1 MSTPTSTVRTLNPLA
16 RLAQQGQSIWL
27 DYIKKSLM
35 DSGELAKLLAQD
47 DLRGMTSNPAIFEK
61 AIAGSAD
68 YAAALKAAGARCA
81 TDTKG
86 VYEEIAIADIQ
97 RAADVLR
104 PVYEKT
110 QALDGYVSL
119 EVSPLLA
126 RDTAATL
133 AEARR
138 LWKSVARP
146 NLMIKVPGTSE
157 GVPAIRALIAEGISV
172 NVTLLFSNAAYERV
186 ALAYIEGLEERAK
199 AGRDLAK
206 VASVASFFVSRID
219 SAIDAQLDALA
230 KNATGD
236 AKARIDALRGRAA
249 IANAKLAYQLYKR
262 ICGDA
267 RWRALAAKGA
277 QPQRLLWASTG
288 TKDARYRDVVY
299 VEELV
304 GAETVNTIPPATYD
318 AFRDHGNVAATLEQ
332 GLDRAKMDLST
343 LAGLGISLDAVT
355 DKLLAD
361 GIKLFEDA
369 FHKLLG
375 AVAAKADVDTRIAAK
390 LPPELG
396 KAVDAA
402 LADWR
407 GDAKSPAKVQRLF
420 ARDAAMWTGGDE
432 ARWLGWLDVVE
443 RQSADPARF
452 AELAKWVRDA
462 GVAHVVLLGMGG
474 SSLAPEVFRKVFGRQ
489 SGAPEFLVLDSTD
502 PAQIAAIDAQIDPA
516 RTLFV
521 VASKS
526 GSTLEPNVFKAYF
539 FERAKAALGA
549 NAGSRFLAIT
559 DPGSSMEQVA
569 KADRFARIEHGES
582 SIGGRYSALS
592 NFGLVPAA
600 LQGIDVAKILVRA
613 REMASLC
620 APSAPAERNPGLQ
633 LGLVLGCAAAR
644 GRDKLTLLASPAL
657 RPFGAWVEQLVAES
671 TGKHGKAIVPVDL
684 EAAAAPA
691 KYGNDRLFAAVLLDG
706 DADPALDATLAALEA
721 AGQPVVRVRLRDR
734 YDLGAEMYRWEIATA
749 VAGAVLGIHPFDQ
762 PDVEA
767 SKVETRK
774 LTSAY
779 EKSGSLPAEAPVF
792 ADGAIRVFAS
802 DANARALGGA
812 KSLAAALKAHFA
824 RIGAGDYFGVLA
836 YVQMNAQHE
845 AVLAKLRH
853 LVRDKKRVATC
864 VGFGPRFLH
873 STGQAYK
880 GGPASG
886 VFLQITCDDARDL
899 PIPGAKYTFGVVKAA
914 QARGDLAVLE
924 ERGRRALRVHIGA
937 DVQAGLAQLLA
948 AAEEALR

>member
-1 MSTPTSTVRTLNPLA
+1 MTTPTSTTAKLNPLA

-61 AIAGSAD
+61 AIAGSDD
-68 YAAALKAAGARCA
+68 YAPALKAAGARCA

-104 PVYEKT
+104 PVYDRTK
-110 QALDGYVSL
+110 ALDGYVSL

-157 GVPAIRALIAEGISV
+157 GVPAIRALIADGINV
-172 NVTLLFSNAAYERV
+172 NVTLLFSNTAYERV
-186 ALAYIEGLEERAK
+186 AIAYIEGLEERAK
-199 AGRDLAK
+199 AGKELAK

-230 KNATGD
+230 KNASSTENSGE
-236 AKARIDALRGRAA
+236 AKAHIEGLRGRAA

-267 RWRALAAKGA
+267 RWKALASKGA

-375 AVAAKADVDTRIAAK
+375 AVAAKGEVDARIAAK
-390 LPPELG
+390 LPAELAQ
-396 KAVDAA
+396 AVDAA
-402 LADWR
+402 LADWKA
-407 GDAKSPAKVQRLF
+407 GAKVQRLF
-420 ARDAAMWTGGDE
+420 ARDAGLWTGGDE
-432 ARWLGWLDVVE
+432 ARWLGWLDIVE
-443 RQSADPARF
+443 RQSADAARY
-452 AELAKWVRDA
+452 AELAQWVRAA

-474 SSLAPEVFRKVFGRQ
+474 SSLAPEVFRKVFGRL

-502 PAQIAAIDAQIDPA
+502 PAQVAALDAELDPA

-526 GSTLEPNVFKAYF
+526 GSTLEPNVFKA
-539 FERAKAALGA
+539 
-549 NAGSRFLAIT
+549 
-559 DPGSSMEQVA
+559 
-569 KADRFARIEHGES
+569 
-582 SIGGRYSALS
+582 
-592 NFGLVPAA
+592 
-600 LQGIDVAKILVRA
+600 
-613 REMASLC
+613 
-620 APSAPAERNPGLQ
+620 
-633 LGLVLGCAAAR
+633 
-644 GRDKLTLLASPAL
+644 
-657 RPFGAWVEQLVAES
+657 
-671 TGKHGKAIVPVDL
+671 
-684 EAAAAPA
+684 
-691 KYGNDRLFAAVLLDG
+691 
-706 DADPALDATLAALEA
+706 
-721 AGQPVVRVRLRDR
+721 
-734 YDLGAEMYRWEIATA
+734 
-749 VAGAVLGIHPFDQ
+749 
-762 PDVEA
+762 
-767 SKVETRK
+767 
-774 LTSAY
+774 
-779 EKSGSLPAEAPVF
+779 
-792 ADGAIRVFAS
+792 
-802 DANARALGGA
+802 
-812 KSLAAALKAHFA
+812 
-824 RIGAGDYFGVLA
+824 
-836 YVQMNAQHE
+836 
-845 AVLAKLRH
+845 
-853 LVRDKKRVATC
+853 
-864 VGFGPRFLH
+864 
-873 STGQAYK
+873 
-880 GGPASG
+880 
-886 VFLQITCDDARDL
+886 
-899 PIPGAKYTFGVVKAA
+899 
-914 QARGDLAVLE
+914 
-924 ERGRRALRVHIGA
+924 
-937 DVQAGLAQLLA
+937 
-948 AAEEALR
+948 

>member
-1 MSTPTSTVRTLNPLA
+1 MSTPTSTARALNPLA

-61 AIAGSAD
+61 AIAGSDD

-104 PVYEKT
+104 PVYDRTKG
-110 QALDGYVSL
+110 LDGYVSL

-157 GVPAIRALIAEGISV
+157 GVPAIRALIADGINV

-199 AGRDLAK
+199 AGKELARI
-206 VASVASFFVSRID
+206 ASVASFFVSRID

-230 KNATGD
+230 KNASGD
-236 AKARIDALRGRAA
+236 AKARIEALRGRAA

-267 RWRALAAKGA
+267 RWKALAAEGA

-318 AFRDHGNVAATLEQ
+318 AFRDHGNVAPTLEQ
-332 GLDRAKMDLST
+332 GLDRARMDLST

-375 AVAAKADVDTRIAAK
+375 AVAAKAEVDARIAAK
-390 LPPELG
+390 LPAELAQ
-396 KAVDAA
+396 AVDAA
-402 LADWR
+402 LGEWKA
-407 GDAKSPAKVQRLF
+407 GAKVQRLF
-420 ARDAAMWTGGDE
+420 ARDASLWTGGDE

-443 RQSADPARF
+443 RQSADVARF
-452 AELAKWVRDA
+452 AELAAFARERKF
-462 GVAHVVLLGMGG
+462 AHVVLLGMGG
-474 SSLAPEVFRKVFGRQ
+474 SSLAPEVFRKVFGRL

-502 PAQIAAIDAQIDPA
+502 PAQVAAIDAQVDPA

-539 FERAKAALGA
+539 FERAKSVPGA
-549 NAGSRFLAIT
+549 EAGSRFVAIT

-569 KADRFARIEHGES
+569 KADRFARIQYGEA

-592 NFGLVPAA
+592 DFGMVPAA
-600 LQGIDVAKILVRA
+600 LQGIDVAKLLARA

-620 APSAPAERNPGLQ
+620 APSAPAERNPGLR

-671 TGKHGKAIVPVDL
+671 TGKRGKAIVPVDL
-684 EAAAAPA
+684 EAVAEPA

-706 DADPALDATLAALEA
+706 DADAALDAKLAALEA
-721 AGQPVVRVRLRDR
+721 AGHPVVRVRLRDR
-734 YDLGAEMYRWEIATA
+734 YDLGAEMYRWQIATA

-774 LTSAY
+774 LTSAF
-779 EKSGSLPAEAPVF
+779 EKSGSLPAETPVF
-792 ADGAIRVFAS
+792 TDGALRVFAS
-802 DANARALGGA
+802 TDNAGALGGA
-812 KSLAAALKAHFA
+812 KTLAAALKAHFA
-824 RIGAGDYFGVLA
+824 RLGAGDYFGLLA
-836 YVQMNAQHE
+836 YVEMNDEHA
-845 AVLAKLRH
+845 AALAKLRH

-886 VFLQITCDDARDL
+886 VFLQITCDDAKDL
-899 PIPGAKYTFGVVKAA
+899 AIPAAKYTFGVVKAA

-924 ERGRRALRVHIGA
+924 ERGRRALRVHLGA
-937 DVQAGLAQLLA
+937 DVSAGLAQLLA
-948 AAEEALR
+948 ATEQALR